1 MLDPAVMNEAD
12 EPNEPDEPKPVIN
25 ATATD
30 SAGKGRGEGG
40 GGEEGK
46 NARRT
51 LKIWHIEATA
61 YHAQPTSEMCECRE
75 VYTSTLV

>member
-30 SAGKGRGEGG
+30 SVEKEGGRGGWRGG
-40 GGEEGK
+40 
-46 NARRT
+46 
-51 LKIWHIEATA
+51 
-61 YHAQPTSEMCECRE
+61 
-75 VYTSTLV
+75 